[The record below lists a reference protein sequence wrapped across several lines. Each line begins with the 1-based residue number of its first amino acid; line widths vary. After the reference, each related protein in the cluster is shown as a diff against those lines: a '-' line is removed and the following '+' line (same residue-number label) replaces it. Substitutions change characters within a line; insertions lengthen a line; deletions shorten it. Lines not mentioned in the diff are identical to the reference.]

1 MAVDTGQ
8 CGACITRSVPAA
20 FERCVVAVDYAYP
33 WDGLVASFKFRDQPG
48 WSGTMARL
56 MLQSPE
62 VARLLR
68 HADLMVPIPLTASR
82 LGSRGYNQAWE
93 LVKALSQ
100 MAVRNRQRAAPIL
113 AQGLVRMAEAPDQH
127 SLPRSERL
135 HNLRGIF
142 SANPAHLA
150 RLGGCH
156 VLLVD
161 DVTTTG
167 ATLEAAAQA
176 LRQAGAR
183 RVSALAFA
191 RTPGA

>member
-8 CGACITRSVPAA
+8 CGDCITRTVPAA

-33 WDGLVASFKFRDQPG
+33 WDGLVARFKFRDQPG
-48 WSGTMARL
+48 WARTMASL

-62 VARLLR
+62 VARLMR
-68 HADLMVPIPLTASR
+68 HADLMVPVPLTASR
-82 LGSRGYNQAWE
+82 LASRGYNQAWE

-100 MAVRNRQRAAPIL
+100 MAARHRQRAAPPL
-113 AQGLVRMAEAPDQH
+113 AQGLVRVAEAPDQH

-142 SANPAHLA
+142 SAHPAHRPRLA
-150 RLGGCH
+150 GRH

-176 LRQAGAR
+176 LQQAGTR

-191 RTPGA
+191 RTPGG